1 MMSPRVVRCA
11 MMYLKFHDR
20 RSRSRERHHA
30 SRSSVG
36 RIFTTCNQ
44 GWSYHRRISHLRSHH
59 SSSALCRI
67 DHAGLYHAST
77 RCCKNSMCITVSAV
91 CKIKLSIVFFLA
103 LVAYFLVVPTVD
115 SQQHHHCRLLHHHHY
130 PYEPCRIYP
139 ITLSWECRHCHQP
152 WNLAHWQNGM

>member
-1 MMSPRVVRCA
+1 MIED
-11 MMYLKFHDR
+11 HDR
-20 RSRSRERHHA
+20 A
-30 SRSSVG
+30 SVITRVG
-36 RIFTTCNQ
+36 RRSDGVFTNQ
-44 GWSYHRRISHLRSHH
+44 GWSYHVASHS